1 MASNNDPDNED
12 NIINTTIVELF
23 ALIIFLFIIAL
34 SAFSV
39 WSEALYREAKP
50 QEKLDDR
57 GELQQKKIQPGQR
70 DGIVLMPVF
79 EGIPA
84 CLYRVN
90 DVTYR
95 ESIKQTG
102 NHFEFGPYT
111 SLYMF
116 DLEFDK
122 IVGEDDLTKWIVQL
136 RKNPSQF
143 GGRVDSWAA
152 LDRAWCALYHAENL
166 STEKYNTTQNSCTL
180 KENPVPLEKSRF
192 EEIKSSFPSV
202 LDQEN
207 NKRILDIFIDGKDG
221 ARDEFRGYKDS
232 TSLYDL
238 LEFSFDG
245 DRACRWGIRIVKDHY
260 CNTDTLN
267 NNSDEKTAI
276 LRLNFFNQ
284 KLGYNFSISGN
295 QNLENGKDNGFSAC
309 LERYGFEIDDEFANN
324 LPDGARA
331 FSN

>member
-102 NHFEFGPYT
+102 NQQYGSNGGQCYPKVLGIN
-111 SLYMF
+111 SLQY
-116 DLEFDK
+116 
-122 IVGEDDLTKWIVQL
+122 
-136 RKNPSQF
+136 
-143 GGRVDSWAA
+143 A
-152 LDRAWCALYHAENL
+152 
-166 STEKYNTTQNSCTL
+166 
-180 KENPVPLEKSRF
+180 
-192 EEIKSSFPSV
+192 
-202 LDQEN
+202 
-207 NKRILDIFIDGKDG
+207 DG
-221 ARDEFRGYKDS
+221 AK
-232 TSLYDL
+232 
-238 LEFSFDG
+238 
-245 DRACRWGIRIVKDHY
+245 
-260 CNTDTLN
+260 
-267 NNSDEKTAI
+267 
-276 LRLNFFNQ
+276 
-284 KLGYNFSISGN
+284 
-295 QNLENGKDNGFSAC
+295 
-309 LERYGFEIDDEFANN
+309 
-324 LPDGARA
+324 
-331 FSN
+331 